1 MTSPK
6 TQLESAREGNI
17 TDELQFFAE
26 PEQLPPD
33 PISNS
38 LDIVE
43 VEQPSDLIGQS
54 DDQVDNADAI
64 PAIENDPPLS
74 PKSS

>member
-1 MTSPK
+1 MK
-6 TQLESAREGNI
+6 ANI

-38 LDIVE
+38 LAIVE

-54 DDQVDNADAI
+54 DDQVDNAEEIQAI
-64 PAIENDPPLS
+64 
-74 PKSS
+74 